1 MNDLDRDALR
11 RGIAA
16 GAALAVP
23 LAFIAWV
30 SGAQSSM
37 KSGGSIALSLG
48 ALAALFVAAFVA
60 ARGQSSGRP
69 LTHGLVAALGVF
81 ALVVVIRLFRVVV
94 SGEQLEITRL
104 TSNLLLT
111 LIIGSIG
118 AMLGGRARSSAP

>member
-60 ARGQSSGRP
+60 ARAQSSGRP

-118 AMLGGRARSSAP
+118 SMLGGRARSSVP